1 MTRTSE
7 LRKRRSS
14 LTQAWDRYVG
24 EASAA
29 PAPGASDG
37 VRPEIASSWKRSAW
51 HISPQATEA
60 PLANS
65 GDALAAWE
73 SSPLCVA
80 VRTIEAELRRVAD
93 DGDLV
98 VAVTDPDARI
108 LWTQGGSV
116 MRRRAEKVNFVPGGR
131 WDERSVGT
139 NALDL
144 ALRLDQ
150 AATVYSAEHFASC
163 VHDWVCWAAP
173 VHDPRTGRQLGVL
186 DLSTTW
192 DRAHPIGL
200 ATAGALA
207 RLVEGEIRPGMTA
220 ITAPAPGDG
229 ARRAVLDLR
238 LLGSAS
244 AQVNGRRLRLT
255 RRQLEI
261 LALLALSSDGLELGD
276 LHAQLYGDRPVSKAT
291 LKAEMSVLRAALG
304 RRLTSRPYRIDMPVR
319 CDVSEV
325 LDHLHRGD
333 VAGAVERYRGELLG
347 WSDSPAIAEY
357 RDFVA
362 VAVRTALLAESPPP
376 AVLRYTQRVP
386 YDLEPLERYA
396 PDGPPRRDLPLANH
410 RSLTLSLHQREERRN
425 GCYRRRPGTTATCSA
440 AAIRPGTTMPRR
452 PAVACR
458 TAGVRPAAIY
468 PAALAGRPGTGA
480 ALGRGPG
487 TAPPG
492 PRAA

>member
-1 MTRTSE
+1 MIWTSE

-14 LTQAWDRYVG
+14 LTLAWDRHVG
-24 EASAA
+24 EAATVPAA
-29 PAPGASDG
+29 GTSNDG
-37 VRPEIASSWKRSAW
+37 VRPEIASSWERSAW
-51 HISPQATEA
+51 HISPQVAEA
-60 PLANS
+60 PLTAPDDVS
-65 GDALAAWE
+65 TAWE
-73 SSPLCVA
+73 SSPLSVA
-80 VRTIEAELRRVAD
+80 VRTIEAALRAAAD
-93 DGDLV
+93 DGGLV
-98 VAVTDPDARI
+98 VAVTDPGARI
-108 LWTQGGSV
+108 LWTHGGSV

-131 WDERSVGT
+131 WDEQSVGT

-150 AATVYSAEHFASC
+150 ASTVYSAEHFASC

-192 DRAHPIGL
+192 DRAHPIGM

-207 RLVEGEIRPGMTA
+207 KLVESEIQVGTRAM
-220 ITAPAPGDG
+220 PAAVPGDG
-229 ARRAVLDLR
+229 ARPGVLELR

-261 LALLALSSDGLELGD
+261 LALLALSSDGLELGE
-276 LHAQLYGDRPVSKAT
+276 LHAQLYGDRPVSKST

-304 RRLTSRPYRIDMPVR
+304 QRLTSRPYRIDLAVR
-319 CDVSEV
+319 CDVCEV
-325 LDHLHRGD
+325 LDRLHCGD
-333 VAGAVERYRGELLG
+333 VVGAVEQYRGELLS

-362 VAVRTALLAESPPP
+362 VAVRTALLAEPPPP

-396 PDGPPRRDLPLANH
+396 PVSTSPLRDLPLANH
-410 RSLTLSLHQREERRN
+410 RLLTLSLHR
-425 GCYRRRPGTTATCSA
+425 
-440 AAIRPGTTMPRR
+440 
-452 PAVACR
+452 
-458 TAGVRPAAIY
+458 
-468 PAALAGRPGTGA
+468 
-480 ALGRGPG
+480 
-487 TAPPG
+487 
-492 PRAA
+492 

>member
-1 MTRTSE
+1 MRTSE

-14 LTQAWDRYVG
+14 LTLAWDRHVG
-24 EASAA
+24 EARVPAA
-29 PAPGASDG
+29 GTSDD
-37 VRPEIASSWKRSAW
+37 VRPEIASSWERSAW
-51 HISPQATEA
+51 HISPQVNEA
-60 PLANS
+60 PLVNPS
-65 GDALAAWE
+65 DASTEWE
-73 SSPLCVA
+73 SSPVCVA
-80 VRTIEAELRRVAD
+80 VRTIEAELRAVAA

-98 VAVTDPDARI
+98 VAITDPDARI
-108 LWTQGGSV
+108 LWTHGGSV

-131 WDERSVGT
+131 WDEQSVGT

-150 AATVYSAEHFASC
+150 TATVYSAEHFASC

-207 RLVEGEIRPGMTA
+207 KLVERAIQPATTA
-220 ITAPAPGDG
+220 TTAPAPDDG
-229 ARRAVLDLR
+229 APRAVLDLR
-238 LLGSAS
+238 LLGGAS
-244 AQVNGRRLRLT
+244 AQLNDRRLRLT
-255 RRQLEI
+255 RRQFEI
-261 LALLALSSDGLELGD
+261 LALLALSSDGLELGE
-276 LHAQLYGDRPVSKAT
+276 LHAQLYGDRPVSKTT

-325 LDHLHRGD
+325 LDHLGRGD
-333 VAGAVERYRGELLG
+333 VPRAVELYRGELLG

-362 VAVRTALLAESPPP
+362 VAVRTALLTQSPPS

-386 YDLEPLERYA
+386 YDLEPFERYA
-396 PDGPPRRDLPLANH
+396 QAD
-410 RSLTLSLHQREERRN
+410 
-425 GCYRRRPGTTATCSA
+425 RP
-440 AAIRPGTTMPRR
+440 
-452 PAVACR
+452 
-458 TAGVRPAAIY
+458 
-468 PAALAGRPGTGA
+468 
-480 ALGRGPG
+480 
-487 TAPPG
+487 
-492 PRAA
+492 

>member
-1 MTRTSE
+1 MMRTSE

-14 LTQAWDRYVG
+14 LTLVWDRHVG
-24 EASAA
+24 EAGAA
-29 PAPGASDG
+29 PTTGTSDGG
-37 VRPEIASSWKRSAW
+37 VRPEIASSWERSAW
-51 HISPQATEA
+51 HISPQVTGA
-60 PLANS
+60 PLTDP
-65 GDALAAWE
+65 GDASTAWE
-73 SSPLCVA
+73 SSPLCNA
-80 VRTIEAELRRVAD
+80 VRTIEAELRAAAD

-98 VAVTDPDARI
+98 VAVTDPEARI
-108 LWTQGGSV
+108 LWTHGGSV

-131 WDERSVGT
+131 WDEQSVGT

-192 DRAHPIGL
+192 DRTHPIGL

-207 RLVEGEIRPGMTA
+207 KLVEREIQPGTTGM
-220 ITAPAPGDG
+220 TAPAPADS
-229 ARRAVLDLR
+229 ARGAVLDLR
-238 LLGSAS
+238 LLGSGS
-244 AQVNGRRLRLT
+244 AQLNGRRLRLT

-276 LHAQLYGDRPVSKAT
+276 LHAQLYGDRPVSKTT
-291 LKAEMSVLRAALG
+291 LKAEMSVLRAVLG

-319 CDVSEV
+319 CDVCEV
-325 LDHLHRGD
+325 LDQLQSGD
-333 VAGAVERYRGELLG
+333 VAGAVDRYTGELLG

-376 AVLRYTQRVP
+376 AVLRYTQRMP

-396 PDGPPRRDLPLANH
+396 PVVPPPRRDLPLANH
-410 RSLTLSLHQREERRN
+410 RLLTLSLH
-425 GCYRRRPGTTATCSA
+425 
-440 AAIRPGTTMPRR
+440 PR
-452 PAVACR
+452 
-458 TAGVRPAAIY
+458 
-468 PAALAGRPGTGA
+468 
-480 ALGRGPG
+480 
-487 TAPPG
+487 
-492 PRAA
+492 

>member
-1 MTRTSE
+1 MMRTSE

-14 LTQAWDRYVG
+14 LTLAWDRHVG
-24 EASAA
+24 EAGAA
-29 PAPGASDG
+29 RTAGTSDGG
-37 VRPEIASSWKRSAW
+37 VRPEIASSWERSAW
-51 HISPQATEA
+51 HISPQVTEA
-60 PLANS
+60 PLTNPD
-65 GDALAAWE
+65 DASTEWE

-80 VRTIEAELRRVAD
+80 VRTIEAELRATAD

-98 VAVTDPDARI
+98 VAITDPEARI
-108 LWTQGGSV
+108 LWTHGGSV

-131 WDERSVGT
+131 WDEQSVGT

-144 ALRLDQ
+144 ALRLNQ

-173 VHDPRTGRQLGVL
+173 VHDPHTGRQLGVL

-207 RLVEGEIRPGMTA
+207 RLVEREIQPGTTA
-220 ITAPAPGDG
+220 MTAPAPGDS

-238 LLGSAS
+238 LLGSPS

-276 LHAQLYGDRPVSKAT
+276 LHAQLYGDRPVSKST

-304 RRLTSRPYRIDMPVR
+304 GRLTSRPYRIDMPVR

-325 LDHLHRGD
+325 IDRLHRGD

-347 WSDSPAIAEY
+347 WSESPAIAEY
-357 RDFVA
+357 RNFVA
-362 VAVRTALLAESPPP
+362 VAVRSALLAESPPP

-386 YDLEPLERYA
+386 YDLEPLERYT
-396 PDGPPRRDLPLANH
+396 PPGPPSRRDLPLANH
-410 RSLTLSLHQREERRN
+410 RPLTLSLHQR
-425 GCYRRRPGTTATCSA
+425 
-440 AAIRPGTTMPRR
+440 
-452 PAVACR
+452 
-458 TAGVRPAAIY
+458 
-468 PAALAGRPGTGA
+468 
-480 ALGRGPG
+480 
-487 TAPPG
+487 
-492 PRAA
+492 

>member
-1 MTRTSE
+1 MTRRKAQIMRTSE

-14 LTQAWDRYVG
+14 LTLAWDRHVG
-24 EASAA
+24 EASVPAA
-29 PAPGASDG
+29 GTSGD
-37 VRPEIASSWKRSAW
+37 VRPEIASSWERSAW
-51 HISPQATEA
+51 HISPQVNEA
-60 PLANS
+60 PLANP
-65 GDALAAWE
+65 GDASTEWE
-73 SSPLCVA
+73 SSPVCVA
-80 VRTIEAELRRVAD
+80 VRTIEAELRAVAA

-98 VAVTDPDARI
+98 VAITDPDARI
-108 LWTQGGSV
+108 LWTHGGSV

-131 WDERSVGT
+131 WDEQSVGT

-150 AATVYSAEHFASC
+150 TATVYSAEHFASC

-207 RLVEGEIRPGMTA
+207 RLVEREIQPAATA
-220 ITAPAPGDG
+220 AAAPAPDDG
-229 ARRAVLDLR
+229 APRAVLDLR
-238 LLGSAS
+238 LLGGAS
-244 AQVNGRRLRLT
+244 AQLNGRRLRLT
-255 RRQLEI
+255 RRQVEI
-261 LALLALSSDGLELGD
+261 LALLALSSDGLELGE
-276 LHAQLYGDRPVSKAT
+276 LHAQLYGDRPVSKTT

-304 RRLTSRPYRIDMPVR
+304 RRLTSRPYRIDTPVR

-325 LDHLHRGD
+325 LDHLRRGD
-333 VAGAVERYRGELLG
+333 VPGAVERYRGELLG

-362 VAVRTALLAESPPP
+362 VAVRTALLAQSPPS

-396 PDGPPRRDLPLANH
+396 QADS
-410 RSLTLSLHQREERRN
+410 RS
-425 GCYRRRPGTTATCSA
+425 TATY
-440 AAIRPGTTMPRR
+440 R
-452 PAVACR
+452 
-458 TAGVRPAAIY
+458 
-468 PAALAGRPGTGA
+468 
-480 ALGRGPG
+480 
-487 TAPPG
+487 
-492 PRAA
+492 